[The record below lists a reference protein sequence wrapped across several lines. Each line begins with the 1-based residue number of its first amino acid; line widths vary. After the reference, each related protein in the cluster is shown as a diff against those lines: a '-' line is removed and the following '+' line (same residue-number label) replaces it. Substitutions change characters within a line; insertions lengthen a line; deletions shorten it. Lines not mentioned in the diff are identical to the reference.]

1 MRKFLLPLAI
11 IFVLCLGPGAF
22 AQQTHGPAGK
32 AGPQLSGFFDFS
44 SFPADFPSGVGTI
57 QRITCTVGSSD
68 QPAIYSGNMLLDCD
82 AETPHNETT
91 IAVDPNDRNHAIGG
105 YYPPP
110 PTINPTPPVCRAS
123 ARAPPPF
130 PPSPFKNRVYV
141 TWTPFSQFFSPTA
154 ASFHAQI
161 AVSFSDDGANWSE
174 PKTISGFSSACSAAL
189 FGLPN
194 ECDLD
199 QDSYP
204 TVAPTGRVYVSF
216 ENFNTPAENQAI
228 IVSSTDVW

>member
-91 IAVDPNDRNHAIGG
+91 IAVDPNDRNHAIGV
-105 YYPPP
+105 YRSF
-110 PTINPTPPVCRAS
+110 TP
-123 ARAPPPF
+123 
-130 PPSPFKNRVYV
+130 
-141 TWTPFSQFFSPTA
+141 
-154 ASFHAQI
+154 H
-161 AVSFSDDGANWSE
+161 
-174 PKTISGFSSACSAAL
+174 
-189 FGLPN
+189 
-194 ECDLD
+194 
-199 QDSYP
+199 
-204 TVAPTGRVYVSF
+204 
-216 ENFNTPAENQAI
+216 FNTP
-228 IVSSTDVW
+228 TLLLRL